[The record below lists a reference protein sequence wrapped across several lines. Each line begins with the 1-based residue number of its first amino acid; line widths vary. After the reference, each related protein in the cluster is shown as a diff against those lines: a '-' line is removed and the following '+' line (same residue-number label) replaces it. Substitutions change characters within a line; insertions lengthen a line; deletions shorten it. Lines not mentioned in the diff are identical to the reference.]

1 MTLVILAAGMGSRYG
16 GLKQLDPV
24 GANGEFIID
33 YSIHDA
39 VVSGYEKIVFIIKEE
54 NYALFRD
61 TVGKRTEKKA
71 DVSYV
76 FQKPE
81 SFCSLPIPPE
91 RKKPWGTGHAL
102 LCAKGSVSGP
112 FAVIN
117 ADDFYGR
124 SAFSIVR
131 DYLAAHPAAGRRHY
145 CMAGYV
151 LRNTLS
157 DLGSVSR
164 GLCKVGADG
173 MLERVTE
180 HKRLVRSGKN
190 ALSVGEDGSK
200 KRISGD
206 TLVSMNFYGLDSDLL
221 DRMEEDF
228 SRFLRAPET
237 DLAKGEFG
245 LTDAVSHAVE
255 TGFCDLAVLPTY
267 DSWFGVTYAGDKPF
281 VKAKIAEMHAN
292 GVYPPSLI

>member
-16 GLKQLDPV
+16 GLKQLDPL

-54 NYALFRD
+54 NYGLFRD
-61 TVGKRTEKKA
+61 TVGKRAEKKA

-76 FQKPE
+76 FQKPD
-81 SFCSLPIPPE
+81 SFCSLAVPPE

-124 SAFSIVR
+124 SAFSLVR
-131 DYLAAHPAAGRRHY
+131 DYLEAHPTDACRHY

-173 MLERVTE
+173 MLRSVTE
-180 HKRLVRSGKN
+180 HKELVRSGED
-190 ALSVGEDGSK
+190 AISIRPDGSK
-200 KRISGD
+200 TPVSGD
-206 TLVSMNFYGLDSDLL
+206 TLVSMNFYGLNSDLL
-221 DRMEEDF
+221 DRVEEDF
-228 SRFLRAPET
+228 SRFLCAPET

-255 TGFCDLAVLPTY
+255 TGFCDLSVLPTY
-267 DSWFGVTYAGDKPF
+267 DSWFGVTYAGDKSF
-281 VKAKIAEMHAN
+281 VKAKIAEMHAK
-292 GVYPPSLI
+292 GVYPASLI